1 MPKKLPQRDPISA
14 YQRKSTATRR
24 IGQSAQCTYCGETR
38 PEALITNSKPLI
50 CAACQRKDQG
60 KTTMDD
66 HHVAMQANNP
76 ATLPVP
82 VNDHRAELSIAQD
95 DWPKRTRENPD
106 SSPLIAA
113 AGCIRGFMDY
123 LFYLV
128 EKFLHWT
135 AGMLEELDSY
145 LIERLGQQWWL
156 KSPLNQ
162 FAPKGEN

>member
-14 YQRKSTATRR
+14 HQRKSAAIRR
-24 IGQSAQCTYCGETR
+24 VGENAQCTYCPEKR
-38 PEALITNSKPLI
+38 PLALIRNSKPLI

-76 ATLPVP
+76 ATLPTP
-82 VNDHRAELSIAQD
+82 VNDHRAELSAAQD
-95 DWPKRTRENPD
+95 DWPKKTRENPD
-106 SSPLIAA
+106 GSPLIAA

-128 EKFLHWT
+128 EKFLYWT
-135 AGMLEELDSY
+135 AEMLEELDAY
-145 LIERLGQQWWL
+145 LIEQLGPQWWL
-156 KSPLNQ
+156 EIPLKR